1 MPTPFPGMDPYLE
14 RRGIW
19 DQIHTNLIV
28 AIQRL
33 LTPKLRPKYHVAIE
47 QRTYLAVLP
56 PGDQLVG
63 IPDALVV
70 AGHESPVAAA
80 FAEASAVA
88 TPEVG
93 ELPQAEAVRERYLE
107 VRALDTQEVV
117 TVIELLSPTNK
128 QTREGRAQY
137 EAKRTQVLASR
148 THLVEID
155 LLRAGQPFAMKAP
168 RSSDYRIVVSRSSQ
182 RPRADLYL
190 FSVRQPI
197 PTFPIPLRPGEDEP
211 ALPLNEL
218 LHRVY
223 DEGGYDLV
231 IDYRR
236 PAEPA
241 LAEADAAWARAILTT
256 ATSVNSE
263 QCGTGAHTP
272 HIK

>member
-19 DQIHTNLIV
+19 EQVHSDLIV
-28 AIQRL
+28 DIRRYL
-33 LTPKLRPKYHVAIE
+33 MPLLRPKYHVAIE
-47 QRTYLAVLP
+47 QRTYLALLP
-56 PGDQLVG
+56 PADQLVG
-63 IPDALVV
+63 IPDALVIAPERV
-70 AGHESPVAAA
+70 GAGIVLAGMAAL
-80 FAEASAVA
+80 S

-93 ELPQAEAVRERYLE
+93 ELPQPEEVRERYLE
-107 VRALDTQEVV
+107 VRALDTHEVV

-128 QTREGRAQY
+128 QTRAGREQY
-137 EAKRTQVLASR
+137 ETKRTQVLSSR

-168 RSSDYRIVVSRSSQ
+168 RPSDYRIVVSRRQQ

-197 PTFPIPLRPGEDEP
+197 PTFPIPLRPDEEEP
-211 ALPLNEL
+211 ALPLNDL
-218 LHRVY
+218 VHRVY

-236 PAEPA
+236 PPDPPLTEADEA
-241 LAEADAAWARAILTT
+241 WARGVLAEAA
-256 ATSVNSE
+256 S
-263 QCGTGAHTP
+263 
-272 HIK
+272 